1 MAHRAGQ
8 KEESRARILASA
20 GRGFRS
26 RGYGALGVDGLAK
39 EAGVTHGAFYAHF
52 KSKAV
57 AFRESVVTG
66 MHDLRAGIERMR
78 EEGPG
83 WRERFVNFYLGDRR
97 TCDLAES
104 CALQSLTGEVA
115 RADDDVR
122 EAYGAVLR
130 EVIDTAAAGMASGN
144 DVERRA
150 DATALLALL
159 AGGVSMARAVKDPVM
174 SEEIVAAV
182 RRAASLLEGG
192 PSKTLNGPATRTAAR
207 VPRAPTERSPKGSP
221 RPTAP
226 AGKPSTG

>member
-1 MAHRAGQ
+1 MGHRAGQ

-52 KSKAV
+52 KSKAA
-57 AFRESVVTG
+57 AFREAVVAG
-66 MHDLRAGIERMR
+66 MGDLRAGIERTR
-78 EEGPG
+78 EAGPG
-83 WRERFVNFYLGDRR
+83 WRERFIDFYLGDRR

-122 EAYGAVLR
+122 EAYEAELR
-130 EVIDTAAAGMASGN
+130 RVIDAAAAGMVSAT
-144 DVERRA
+144 DAERRA

-159 AGGVSMARAVKDPVM
+159 AGGVSMARAVKDPAM
-174 SEEIVAAV
+174 SDTIAAAV
-182 RRAASLLEGG
+182 RRAAARLE
-192 PSKTLNGPATRTAAR
+192 T
-207 VPRAPTERSPKGSP
+207 PKIASP
-221 RPTAP
+221 RKRA
-226 AGKPSTG
+226 